1 MDNNKPA
8 LDFFTSL
15 SYGHVSEY
23 AIRARYGHA
32 LHLSGSALGRFGHI
46 AGWLTGLAHAGKAEF
61 AARAAE
67 DFDATLFN
75 ALAGCED
82 VDMEVRNDTLTSGET
97 VDGTV
102 RAPRM
107 KLVLTDDGT
116 FGGLHRA
123 YYRAI
128 SNFDR
133 LKLARSFDE
142 EAYSSCDLPRDESH
156 QRWMRALER
165 ASDAL
170 KLRKDLELIRY
181 YTPVWVNDDTP
192 SYIRTSPEVVHY
204 GYVSNGGLL
213 YHGPGGGEVYAVAL
227 GEGRIWRTHS

>member
-1 MDNNKPA
+1 MDNNKTA

-15 SYGHVSEY
+15 AYGHVSEY

-32 LHLSGSALGRFGHI
+32 LHLHGNALGRFGQI
-46 AGWLTGLAHAGKAEF
+46 AGWIVGLAHAGKAEF
-61 AARAAE
+61 AAKAAE

-82 VDMEVRNDTLTSGET
+82 VDMEVRNDTLTRGES
-97 VDGTV
+97 VEGTV

-116 FGGLHRA
+116 FGGFLLA
-123 YYRAI
+123 YYYAI
-128 SNFDR
+128 SNFKR
-133 LKLARSFDE
+133 LTLARSLDE
-142 EAYSSCDLPRDESH
+142 EAYSSCDLPRDEAH
-156 QRWMRALER
+156 QRWVLALEK
-165 ASDAL
+165 AGDAL

-181 YTPVWVNDDTP
+181 YTPVWANDETP
-192 SYIRTSPEVVHY
+192 SYIRTSSEIVHY
-204 GYVSNGGLL
+204 GYASNGGLL
-213 YHGPGGGEVYAVAL
+213 YHGPGGGEVFAVAI